1 VLSPFSAGSN
11 DNPPETASKNVLD
24 RALYASPR
32 GQNMIHQMARIV
44 RTAYRYKRPP
54 RKKAPATLAVEPVV
68 TIREPK
74 QKPGNDDPR
83 PTRIVSTIS
92 RKEERFRR
100 IAQAAEEAPEQT
112 TDEAAT
118 ARYRTLI
125 AGRLRK
131 RL

>member
-1 VLSPFSAGSN
+1 
-11 DNPPETASKNVLD
+11 
-24 RALYASPR
+24 
-32 GQNMIHQMARIV
+32 MARIV

-54 RKKAPATLAVEPVV
+54 RKKQPVPLAVEPVV
-68 TIREPK
+68 AIRKPK
-74 QKPGNDDPR
+74 RATKPTNDDPR
-83 PTRIVSTIS
+83 PTRIVTTIS

-125 AGRLRK
+125 ARRLRK
-131 RL
+131 HP